1 MSLRAEHEIRTT
13 LSRRDLLRRSL
24 SPRAF
29 AAFALMAGP
38 LIPTRFAAAQSR
50 AELTGI
56 VTDTAGVPIF
66 GATVTLD
73 STSLAAITNDQ
84 GEFRIRGVAPGLAHL
99 RARRLGF
106 APSVRDVR
114 VSAQPPASSIRL
126 TLVALP
132 SSLRPVVVTASR
144 AEYTG
149 RLAGYYQRLRRRS
162 GGQFIDRRQ
171 IDEQDDRSLSRLLAR
186 MPGVSGV
193 EFRGGGSSVRMRGRS
208 CRPLVW
214 LDGVPMPAGEV
225 DLDAFPTNTL
235 HGIELYL
242 GSTTAPFDYTASQG
256 FSNCGT
262 ILLWS
267 RGKDTETPRTS
278 SPRAVDLER
287 LAAAAAVYTA
297 DKVDEP
303 ARLLRPSPLAVTYP
317 PSLYASRVGGAVV
330 AEFVVDST
338 GAIEDGTFAI
348 VSSTD
353 PLFSQAVIRALDGA
367 TYAPARKH
375 GVSVR
380 QVIQQ
385 RFAFDPSG
393 DGRRASV
400 R

>member
-1 MSLRAEHEIRTT
+1 MSLRAEYDI
-13 LSRRDLLRRSL
+13 RRSL
-24 SPRAF
+24 SRW
-29 AAFALMAGP
+29 ALVVLALTAGS
-38 LIPTRFAAAQSR
+38 LIPTSSAAAQGG

-66 GATVTLD
+66 GAIVSLD
-73 STSLAAITNDQ
+73 STSLAATTNDL
-84 GEFRIRGVAPGLAHL
+84 GEFRIVGAVPGQVRV

-106 APSVRDVR
+106 APSVRDVK
-114 VSAQPPASSIRL
+114 VSAQPSGNTVQL
-126 TLVALP
+126 TLSALP
-132 SSLRPVVVTASR
+132 TSIRPVVVTASR
-144 AEYTG
+144 AEYAG

-171 IDEQDDRSLSRLLAR
+171 IDENTSRSLSQLLAR
-186 MPGVSGV
+186 MPGVNAI
-193 EFRGGGSSVRMRGRS
+193 EFRRGGSAVRMRGRS

-225 DLDAFPTNTL
+225 DLEAFPTNTL

-242 GSTTAPFDYTASQG
+242 GSTSAPFDYTASQG
-256 FSNCGT
+256 FSACGT

-267 RGKDTETPRTS
+267 RGKDTEAPRRS
-278 SPRAVDLER
+278 RSRPVDLER

-297 DKVDEP
+297 DQVDEP

-317 PSLYASRVGGAVV
+317 PSLYASRVEGAVV
-330 AEFVVDST
+330 AEFVVGAS

-353 PLFSQAVIRALDGA
+353 PLFSQAVTRALEGA
-367 TYAPARKH
+367 AYSPARRK
-375 GVSVR
+375 GAVVR

-385 RFAFDPSG
+385 RFAFDASG